1 MTDKIILYPIIYKS
15 DFLYKDYDLSPNDI
29 TLINNLIVT
38 PITLYSLYK
47 KNIKLSFI
55 FLYLRAYLDG
65 VDGYIARK
73 YKKYSKL
80 GEIYDHVSDSI
91 YSGFIMLFCLDQIT
105 QNKIKYC
112 ISYMTAITV
121 MICNFDNNHKHIS
134 EKIMGA
140 GGSDNTYSTMINF
153 IPLIFITKKINF
165 KNIYLKSLE
174 NKILLKNILSLKKDK
189 YSINI

>member
-1 MTDKIILYPIIYKS
+1 
-15 DFLYKDYDLSPNDI
+15 
-29 TLINNLIVT
+29 
-38 PITLYSLYK
+38 
-47 KNIKLSFI
+47 
-55 FLYLRAYLDG
+55 
-65 VDGYIARK
+65 
-73 YKKYSKL
+73 
-80 GEIYDHVSDSI
+80 
-91 YSGFIMLFCLDQIT
+91 
-105 QNKIKYC
+105 
-112 ISYMTAITV
+112 MTAITV

-140 GGSDNTYSTMINF
+140 GGSDDTYSTMINF